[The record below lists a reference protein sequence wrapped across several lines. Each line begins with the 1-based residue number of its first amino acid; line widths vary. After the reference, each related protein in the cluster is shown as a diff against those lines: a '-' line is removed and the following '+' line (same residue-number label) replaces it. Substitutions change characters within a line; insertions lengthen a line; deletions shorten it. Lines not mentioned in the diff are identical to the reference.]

1 MDLCATLPFPQ
12 ICHLGSKPVEERSL
26 PSTLLFKSRSSS
38 FNRIQTHCQ
47 KMYVPGFGEASPE
60 KKAAYQLHK
69 FFTYIAVRIISAQI
83 QSYNREE
90 YQDLTEFLSKNSLND
105 GDEFCAKLM
114 RESPRHKSLALRI
127 LEVRSAYCK
136 KDFEWDNLRRVASKL
151 MDESNTR
158 LMREYVVETTTATP
172 VESEK

>member
-1 MDLCATLPFPQ
+1 MDLCATLPFPR
-12 ICHLGSKPVEERSL
+12 ICHRGSKPSEERTL
-26 PSTLLFKSRSSS
+26 PCTLFKSRSSS
-38 FNRIQTHCQ
+38 FGRIRTHCQ

-60 KKAAYQLHK
+60 KKAANQLHK

-83 QSYNREE
+83 QSYNREA